1 MVSNRKRAQLDRVRS
16 NAAGPHDSR
25 RPQLDED
32 EATTDQW
39 INSADEEAWCG
50 QAVERSPRSR

>member
-25 RPQLDED
+25 RPKLDERQAV
-32 EATTDQW
+32 EDQDGVW
-39 INSADEEAWCG
+39 INSADDEAWSG
-50 QAVERSPRSR
+50 QDPS